1 MAIAE
6 SIKDKEEDISYMR
19 MRDIK
24 ELIPVSSS
32 TIFNWARKGILTPI
46 KITEGCTVYDR
57 KQVDTLLDVNKG
69 GTE

>member
-1 MAIAE
+1 MAVAE

-24 ELIPVSSS
+24 KIIPVSSS
-32 TIFNWARKGILTPI
+32 TIFNWARQGKLTPI

-57 KQVDTLLDVNKG
+57 KEVEQLVGKG